1 MPYMLILL
9 FIISRRKGIRTHSF
23 SVLKTKFLTS
33 KWFAGCVLMV
43 AVVRFERTISDLW
56 GRRDRPLL
64 HTAMVATTR
73 LELISPNLWDW
84 HSTKLNY
91 VANYGHWLSGSITQN
106 LDNTTTISNGVITI
120 SSFIRCKPNWAIC
133 ILIIIAVVPRRGL
146 FRINAPI
153 FWQFQ
158 LLFGYRGNY

>member
-1 MPYMLILL
+1 MICWMRLN
-9 FIISRRKGIRTHSF
+9 
-23 SVLKTKFLTS
+23 
-33 KWFAGCVLMV
+33 GCVAWESNPVSLAYEASMV
-43 AVVRFERTISDLW
+43 NPFHS
-56 GRRDRPLL
+56 P
-64 HTAMVATTR
+64 AMVATTR
-73 LELISPNLWDW
+73 LELILSNLWDW
-84 HSTKLNY
+84 RSTKLNY

-106 LDNTTTISNGVITI
+106 LDNTTTISNGVIII

-158 LLFGYRGNY
+158 LLSGDSGGVRTLDLLIDSQAF